1 MTIENPKN
9 LQRPSID
16 RRTLLR
22 GSAAVLGLPLLEAMT
37 PMGRSAFASP
47 DSMKQPVRMACIFFP
62 NGVIV
67 PKWKPK
73 RGESGKETDW
83 QLSETLQSL
92 EPLKDKINIISN
104 LTHDNGRGYKDGAGD
119 HARCGA
125 TFLTAARPLKTSSNI
140 RLGISVDQVA
150 AQQLAGKTRLPSIEL
165 GLVGSRNAGSCDS
178 GYSCAYSSNIS
189 WRNETQP
196 MPKETIP
203 RLAFERMFGTGDSA
217 ERRERNRVRKSIL
230 DVVRGDAQQLMKGL
244 GQNDQRKMDEYF
256 TGIREIEQRI
266 ERVEQEDA
274 AALPDLEVPFGR
286 VEVFREHARLMF
298 DLMAV
303 AFQTD
308 TTRVATLML
317 DNAGGNRRYT
327 ELGISDGH
335 HGMSHHRD
343 KQDLVENLEKI
354 DRYLVEQFSYFL
366 TKLEETQDV
375 GGSLLDQSMVLYGS
389 GISDGNRHRHEDL
402 PIVLAGSA
410 GGQVETGRYVD
421 AGDECPMGN
430 LFLTMLD
437 LMGTPAESI
446 GDSSGRLTI

>member
-1 MTIENPKN
+1 MNQPTPKN
-9 LQRPSID
+9 LRRPALD

-37 PMGRSAFASP
+37 PMAQSAFASP
-47 DSMKQPVRMACIFFP
+47 DSVQRPVRMACIFFP

-67 PKWKPK
+67 PKWTPI
-73 RGESGKETDW
+73 RGESGAETDW
-83 QLSETLQSL
+83 ELSESLQ
-92 EPLKDKINIISN
+92 PLAPVKDKLNVIAN
-104 LTHDNGRGYKDGAGD
+104 LTLDNGRGYKDGAGD

-140 RLGISVDQVA
+140 RLGVSVDQVA
-150 AQQLAGKTRLPSIEL
+150 ASQLAGQTRLPSIEL
-165 GLVGSRNAGSCDS
+165 GLEGSRNAGSCDS

-189 WRNETQP
+189 WRNESQP

-217 ERRERNRVRKSIL
+217 ERREQNRVRKSIL
-230 DVVRGDAQQLMKGL
+230 DVVRGDAQRLMKGL
-244 GQNDQRKMDEYF
+244 GQTDQRKMDEYF
-256 TGIREIEQRI
+256 TGVREIEQRI
-266 ERVEQEDA
+266 ERVEREDA
-274 AALPDLEVPFGR
+274 ASLPDLEVPYGR
-286 VEVFREHARLMF
+286 VEAFREHARLMF
-298 DLMAV
+298 DLMVV

-308 TTRVATLML
+308 TTRVATMML

-343 KQDLVENLEKI
+343 KKDLVENLQKI
-354 DRYLVEQFSYFL
+354 DHYLVEQYAYFL
-366 TKLEETQDV
+366 TKLDATRDA

-410 GGQVETGRYVD
+410 GGQYQTGRYID
-421 AGDECPMGN
+421 AGDECPMAN

-446 GDSSGRLTI
+446 GDSSGRLKI